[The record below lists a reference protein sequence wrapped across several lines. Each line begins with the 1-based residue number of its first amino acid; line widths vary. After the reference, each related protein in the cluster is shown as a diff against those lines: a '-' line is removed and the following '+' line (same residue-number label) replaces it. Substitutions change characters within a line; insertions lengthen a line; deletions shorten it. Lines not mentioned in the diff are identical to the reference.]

1 MAYLYGCGGKC
12 PRLTFAFA
20 LMYGVFVWQGI
31 RQGWQLCC
39 TPRDSRLAAESFHL
53 WVSRV
58 RGHQHTYKV
67 LPIEA

>member
-1 MAYLYGCGGKC
+1 MAYLCGRGANGL
-12 PRLTFAFA
+12 RVTFAFVS
-20 LMYGVFVWQGI
+20 MYGVFVWQGI

-67 LPIEA
+67 LPVEA